1 MLVLGVDPGS
11 RLTGYGLVEFTGN
24 RLRHV
29 AHGTIKTDTE
39 APFSSRLA
47 EIFNGLRQVI
57 ADFSPAEMSVENIF
71 NAKNSQAALKLGH
84 ARGVVLLAGEL
95 AGLPV
100 HEYSATQVK
109 MAVVGYGRAEKEQV
123 QEMIKRLLALPKR
136 APADASDA
144 LAVAICHGRTR
155 STLSAMRAA
164 AR

>member
-29 AHGTIKTDTE
+29 AHGAIKTDTG
-39 APFSSRLA
+39 ASFSARLA
-47 EIFNGLRQVI
+47 EIFRGLTQVI
-57 ADFSPAEMSVENIF
+57 SDFTPGEMAVENIF

-84 ARGVVLLAGEL
+84 ARGVALLAGEL

-109 MAVVGYGRAEKEQV
+109 MAVVGYGRAEKVQV
-123 QEMIKRLLALPKR
+123 QEMIKRLLALPKC

-155 STLSAMRAA
+155 TTNAA
-164 AR
+164 LQRTAR